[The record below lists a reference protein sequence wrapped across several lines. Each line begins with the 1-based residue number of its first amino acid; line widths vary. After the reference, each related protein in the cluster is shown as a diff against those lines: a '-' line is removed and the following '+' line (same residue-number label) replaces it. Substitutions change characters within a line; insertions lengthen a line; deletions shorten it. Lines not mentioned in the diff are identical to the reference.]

1 MNLIPLL
8 AAAGAALSA
17 AGGPPSSAHAFSF
30 KALPAGCINLSSSVE
45 RDVYTMADWAAGYGV
60 QQAEGVQLTSYDG
73 KDYFPSATTDI
84 PAGSPVMYVP
94 GDLVFSSSKS
104 VSEFGQSMTQC
115 ENQLVQAGLQE
126 RVPLFRVF
134 FKVLAEYEKGENSA
148 WYPWLNSLPRVY
160 NTGASMTYA
169 CFDCLPP
176 YAAYLALSERQNFV
190 NFQKAVRNGPFS
202 EDILKNVT
210 VLKWAYNVA
219 LTRSIEWF
227 GERVI
232 APMADMFNHGT
243 ETEVELSY
251 DDNGDCYAYAS
262 RDVPSGS
269 PLRISYGDPTD
280 PTPLFAKYGFLDESS
295 PGTFCKL
302 MKMREEMEALGYTY
316 TNMLF
321 YRDTGDISPEVYDVV
336 LYHVMLKSDESL
348 ANGFYQACIS
358 GDEATKGQYHDQYW
372 QYTKEQLQKH
382 VDGTLRD
389 LDRWSAKANSY
400 DLNTHPR
407 VPLILQHNSFV
418 KETFMRVKSKLDMM

>member
-1 MNLIPLL
+1 
-8 AAAGAALSA
+8 
-17 AGGPPSSAHAFSF
+17 
-30 KALPAGCINLSSSVE
+30 
-45 RDVYTMADWAAGYGV
+45 MADWAASYGV

-73 KDYFPSATTDI
+73 KDYFPSANSYI

-104 VSEFGQSMTQC
+104 TQEFGQSLSAC
-115 ENQLVQAGLQE
+115 ENQLVQAGLQD

-134 FKVLAEYEKGENSA
+134 FKVVAEYEKGENSP
-148 WYPWLNSLPRVY
+148 WYPWLNSLPRIY

-190 NFQKAVRNGPFS
+190 NFQKAVRNAPFS

-219 LTRSIEWF
+219 LTRSIDYN

-251 DDNGDCYAYAS
+251 DDNGDCYAYATC
-262 RDVPSGS
+262 DIPAGS

-280 PTPLFAKYGFLDESS
+280 PTPLFAKYGFLDVEGFGSVVGEGELLRFEDAS
-295 PGTFCKL
+295 QGSIDIAAQRV
-302 MKMREEMEALGYTY
+302 REGDVHEGEVEPRHDVIIGMEGV
-316 TNMLF
+316 
-321 YRDTGDISPEVYDVV
+321 R
-336 LYHVMLKSDESL
+336 
-348 ANGFYQACIS
+348 
-358 GDEATKGQYHDQYW
+358 
-372 QYTKEQLQKH
+372 
-382 VDGTLRD
+382 
-389 LDRWSAKANSY
+389 
-400 DLNTHPR
+400 
-407 VPLILQHNSFV
+407 
-418 KETFMRVKSKLDMM
+418 